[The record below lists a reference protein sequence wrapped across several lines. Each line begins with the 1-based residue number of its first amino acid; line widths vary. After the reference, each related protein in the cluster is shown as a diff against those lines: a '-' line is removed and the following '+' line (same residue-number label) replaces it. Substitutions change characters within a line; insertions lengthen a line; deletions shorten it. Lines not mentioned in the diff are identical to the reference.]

1 MEREMLMF
9 EEYLAKKTT
18 TSIIYTYSCLS
29 LLPSFCLFTRSKKG
43 AFDII
48 EHRLS
53 SCKITTKYPTDTHRL
68 ALILLSFDLFL

>member
-29 LLPSFCLFTRSKKG
+29 LLPSFRLFTRRGS
-43 AFDII
+43 
-48 EHRLS
+48 LTS
-53 SCKITTKYPTDTHRL
+53 
-68 ALILLSFDLFL
+68 LSFGSLLQIHNHRANRHTSFGSYTFVI